1 MRGDWD
7 LEQLDLDIEVFQG
20 PFDLLLSLILR
31 EEVSIFEVPL
41 AEIVISYLER
51 LEEKDELDLEAASEF
66 LILMSAL
73 LEIKSARLLPRPE
86 ELDLDEL
93 TPEEARDELLL
104 RLITYRQFKQASS
117 WLHERY
123 ETTRHWRFRVAPLP
137 RVARKVE
144 REVPHRHDPSR
155 LAEALAVLLA
165 DPPRISMEHMARIT
179 VSIWEQMK
187 EIRAALQGRR
197 QVSFEDIAGEADR
210 MTQAVTFFALL
221 EMYNSG
227 ELEIEQERLFGR
239 ILIHEATGKKIA

>member
-1 MRGDWD
+1 MRGDWALD
-7 LEQLDLDIEVFQG
+7 SLDLDIEVFQG

-51 LEEKDELDLEAASEF
+51 LEDNDELDLEAASEF

-104 RLITYRQFKQASS
+104 RLITYRQFKQAAA
-117 WLHERY
+117 WLHRRY
-123 ETTRHWRFRVAPLP
+123 STTRLWRFRQAPLP
-137 RVARKVE
+137 KVARRVK
-144 REVPHRHDPSR
+144 REVPYRYEPSR
-155 LAEALAVLLA
+155 LVESLAVLLA
-165 DPPRISMEHMARIT
+165 GPPRINTGHMARIT

-187 EIRAALQGRR
+187 EIRAALSRKR

-227 ELEIEQERLFGR
+227 ELELEQEHLFGR
-239 ILIHEATGKKIA
+239 ILIQEATRKKIA